1 MSRWLPKNVRTLSNA
16 EGSSPCR
23 ISPGLYIISPNN

>member
-1 MSRWLPKNVRTLSNA
+1 MSNA

-23 ISPGLYIISPNN
+23 ISPGLYIISFNIYSLFLR